1 MKGKLKG
8 HLSQFLPIYFD
19 LCSICIKKLMNG
31 ALSSIRVGDDMT
43 RYISH
48 SHIHTHTIC
57 SPDWLS
63 VQDLYTFTLS
73 LQHRKHQ
80 AVA

>member
-1 MKGKLKG
+1 MTDT
-8 HLSQFLPIYFD
+8 FLT
-19 LCSICIKKLMNG
+19 
-31 ALSSIRVGDDMT
+31 VT
-43 RYISH
+43 
-48 SHIHTHTIC
+48 HTHTHTMC

-73 LQHRKHQ
+73 LQHRMHQ